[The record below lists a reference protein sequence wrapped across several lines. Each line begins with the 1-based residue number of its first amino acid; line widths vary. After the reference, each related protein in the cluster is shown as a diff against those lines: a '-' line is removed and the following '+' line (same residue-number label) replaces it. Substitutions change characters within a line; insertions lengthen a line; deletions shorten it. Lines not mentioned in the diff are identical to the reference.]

1 MIHINAQ
8 VSFHVNSW
16 YDEFATVLWFESAMI
31 YYVVEIRSFLR
42 YLNES
47 AELLLIIYNSKAI
60 HESMIPCEWYSD
72 DHSW

>member
-1 MIHINAQ
+1 
-8 VSFHVNSW
+8 
-16 YDEFATVLWFESAMI
+16 MI

-60 HESMIPCEWYSD
+60 HESMIPCE
-72 DHSW
+72 